1 MYLTTMKKIDFGTA
15 ISVGNQVNLE
25 LRDYLMYLTN
35 DETIKITLM
44 YIKEVEYDE
53 KFVRL
58 LSATLR
64 NHL

>member
-1 MYLTTMKKIDFGTA
+1 MKKIDFGTA